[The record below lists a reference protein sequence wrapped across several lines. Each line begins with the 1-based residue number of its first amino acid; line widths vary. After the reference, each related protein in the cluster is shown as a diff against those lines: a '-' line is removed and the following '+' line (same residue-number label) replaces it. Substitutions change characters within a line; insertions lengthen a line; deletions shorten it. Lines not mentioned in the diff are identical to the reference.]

1 MEVHDWQ
8 VMTAGEGGHYNTASY
23 KGGKASCKS
32 LSVRERL
39 GLFGLLQVLY
49 MVMKYVL
56 IRGL

>member
-1 MEVHDWQ
+1 MTGKF
-8 VMTAGEGGHYNTASY
+8 MTAGEGGHYNTASY
-23 KGGKASCKS
+23 KGGKVSCKS
-32 LSVRERL
+32 LSVRERV